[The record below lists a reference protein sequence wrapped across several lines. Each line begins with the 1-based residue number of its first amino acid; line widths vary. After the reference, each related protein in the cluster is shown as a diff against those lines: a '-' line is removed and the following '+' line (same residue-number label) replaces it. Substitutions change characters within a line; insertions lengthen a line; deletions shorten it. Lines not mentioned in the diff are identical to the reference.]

1 MALIRLP
8 HPERS
13 PMRRTLLAL
22 AVAFVGVASVGA
34 PAQAYCVGCA
44 VGAGAIG
51 GLAAGA
57 IIGSAI
63 AAPPP
68 YYAPAP
74 YYGAPGPGCY
84 STRQP
89 VWDPAIGAYRRG
101 PRVLVC
107 P

>member
-1 MALIRLP
+1 
-8 HPERS
+8 
-13 PMRRTLLAL
+13 MRRTLLAL

-34 PAQAYCVGCA
+34 PARAYCVGCA

-57 IIGSAI
+57 IIGSAV

-74 YYGAPGPGCY
+74 YYAPGPGCY
-84 STRQP
+84 YTRQP

>member
-1 MALIRLP
+1 
-8 HPERS
+8 
-13 PMRRTLLAL
+13 MRRTLLEL

-74 YYGAPGPGCY
+74 YYAAPGPGCY
-84 STRQP
+84 YTRQP

>member
-1 MALIRLP
+1 
-8 HPERS
+8 
-13 PMRRTLLAL
+13 MRRTLLAL
-22 AVAFVGVASVGA
+22 ALAFAGAASVGA

-57 IIGSAI
+57 IIGSAV

-68 YYAPAP
+68 YYAPGP
-74 YYGAPGPGCY
+74 YYAPPAPGCY
-84 STRQP
+84 YARQP